1 MYIYITQQC
10 QDNAEKYYIQPKIT
24 ELYDHSEVLDLFDPI
39 YPYWKRRIG
48 KYRLLAKIEEVDNEK
63 ILCLLN
69 ILERKSQEYEEF
81 TDKNKRQKF
90 GKDKLEPLLNDDE
103 IKEWLNEQKE
113 SGCQQHNQRE
123 PLPGDLFVWLERPNW
138 MKDSQDLVIYESGQW
153 LKKCGQESIKD
164 RREAFKNIILDIISQ
179 NDVEGKRTSYSGIKL
194 HSNTEGLSIL
204 FSRIETIATKDTSS
218 RKILFL
224 LAPFLEKPSDDLIR
238 EVVEAIKLPDFGENV
253 NNLSAQLSM
262 DELAR
267 LARRS
272 YPAYLLLDFESWLAI
287 EKDDESNLALS
298 VEEEQILE
306 SISTLDKPSL
316 PMFIN
321 GRAGS
326 GKSTMLFHLFA
337 DYCDRHWNSC
347 QEGNYNFYEKPHPLF
362 LTYSESLL
370 KAAKDSVQSL
380 LKSHHKFLLHRGKKE
395 EEIPDVEPFFQP
407 FQKFLLNFLQS
418 TEYELFKP
426 EKYISYNRFRQLYK
440 DYTLSEAKNKRY
452 SAGLCWYIIRT
463 LIKGYS
469 LDGYINEDDYEELPR
484 EEQRKIPEETFKGI
498 YKTVWKWYEK
508 LIKDRGYW
516 DDQDLIRIVLEGK
529 YFSSEYTAIFCDES
543 QDFTRLELQ
552 LIVKLSVFSK
562 YDFGYNYVSVLP
574 FTFAGDPFQTLNP
587 TGFRWDSV
595 GALFYNEVVMRLV
608 PASKSSLEM
617 NFKELQVN
625 YRSSPSIVKVTNLI
639 QLWRCVRFG
648 LPDIKPQTPWDRK
661 DSFSKPQKF
670 IFGRNLS
677 LDDLKNHIDNKP
689 IFILP
694 CEAGGEIDYIK
705 SDEVLLELFPQANEG
720 KTPENVYSAIKA
732 KGLEFPLVILYK
744 FGHELAQEYNAN
756 FVWNFDANTQRD
768 SVELEYYFNKLY
780 VAASRAMSDLVV
792 IDSQQGDELL
802 WQKASE
808 DLIAGFLERLEADQ
822 RHDWKDLLGT
832 ISTGQSLEVLDQD
845 NRELQAKQM
854 KKQGLAEEN
863 PELLRNAIE
872 YYSVLGDTK
881 EVEICEAW
889 ALKFDNKFSEAGQ
902 LFLKRGK
909 KVEAWE
915 CFWDGACWQELKRW
929 CEANP
934 NQKLGERSLV
944 EFMMEEAPK
953 SFDVLNKFTEFLEK
967 RNENN
972 SLKNCRSS
980 KPWQAA
986 IEEYAGQINTL
997 MNEQILTSEQWQRFG
1012 NLLEDLHQAGYNK
1025 TIEVA
1030 GSSFYQARDYKG
1042 AVRCWDRCGVPQ
1054 KRKYNLAKAEVEGFP
1069 QGLQYLQKEGEDLRI
1084 IVQEWERKGKPD
1096 KSQWLDYVVPALQN
1110 LNRHQELVDYL
1121 IQRKLWIK
1129 AIEAIAKHPDANEA
1143 KSLKF
1148 NLVREIAYSDLIPG
1162 TALQERQ
1169 RYQSLITSVRGF
1181 SDWQQ
1186 HISVQEV
1193 GAAME
1198 RIGELVPC
1206 LEFYEEFVDDSNSKL
1221 RNFARERWIATKKK
1235 QVDYERSTDGGKLK
1249 QRQDELEENAH
1260 KWKINRDSVSDLPEL
1275 GSASSQLDTVPLAES
1290 SNTKIKGESDWKTL
1304 GKGVE
1309 QRDIGRLQLMRI
1321 KTMKQLTITD
1331 DTSKILQVTLESE
1344 KCTVKGKVEDVEV
1357 SGSNRLFFKVPESG
1371 YTCEVCYSDASPSLE
1386 LNIQGLSDKITIKL

>member
-24 ELYDHSEVLDLFDPI
+24 ELYDNSEVLDLFDPI

-90 GKDKLEPLLNDDE
+90 GQDKLEPLLNDDE

-113 SGCQQHNQRE
+113 SVCQQPNKRE
-123 PLPGDLFVWLERPNW
+123 PLPNDLLVWLELPSW
-138 MKDSQDLVIYESGQW
+138 SKDSQDLVIYESGHW
-153 LKKCGQESIKD
+153 LKKCGQEKIKN
-164 RREAFKNIILDIISQ
+164 RRETFKNIILDIISQ
-179 NDVEGKRTSYSGIKL
+179 NDVEDESTSCSRVKL
-194 HSNTEGLSIL
+194 YSNTEGLSIL
-204 FSRIETIATKDTSS
+204 FSRIETLATEDTSS

-224 LAPFLEKPSDDLIR
+224 LAPFLEKPSDDPIR
-238 EVVEAIKLPDFGENV
+238 EVVEAIDPPDFGENV
-253 NNLSAQLSM
+253 NNLPAQLSM
-262 DELAR
+262 DELTC

-306 SISTLDKPSL
+306 SISTPQKPSL

-347 QEGNYNFYEKPHPLF
+347 QAGEYDFYQKPHPLF

-370 KAAKDSVQSL
+370 KVAKDSVQSL
-380 LKSHHKFLLHRGKKE
+380 LKSHHKFLLDRE
-395 EEIPDVEPFFQP
+395 TPEAETPDVEPFFQP

-418 TEYELFKP
+418 TEYDRFKP
-426 EKYISYNRFRQLYK
+426 EKYISYNQFRQLYNDSK
-440 DYTLSEAKNKRY
+440 LPEARNKRY
-452 SAGLCWYIIRT
+452 SAGRCWYIIRT

-469 LDGYINEDDYEELPR
+469 LDGYINEDDYKELPR

-498 YKTVWKWYEK
+498 YKTVWKWYER
-508 LIKDRGYW
+508 LIEDKGYW

-529 YFSSEYTAIFCDES
+529 RFSSEYTAIFCDES

-562 YDFGYNYVSVLP
+562 YDFGFNYVSVLP

-595 GALFYNEVVMRLV
+595 GALFYNEVVMRLD
-608 PASKSSLEM
+608 PASKLNIKM

-625 YRSSPSIVKVTNLI
+625 YRSSSSIVKVTNLI

-648 LPDIKPQTPWDRK
+648 LPDIKPQTPWDKK

-670 IFGRNLS
+670 IFGQNLS
-677 LDDLKNHIDNKP
+677 LDDLKSHIDNKP

-705 SDEVLLELFPQANEG
+705 SDEVLLELFPQAKEG

-744 FGHELAQEYNAN
+744 FGHELAQEKYDAKV
-756 FVWNFDANTQRD
+756 VWNFDANSQRD

-792 IDSQQGDELL
+792 IDSKEGDELL
-802 WQKASE
+802 WQQAS
-808 DLIAGFLERLEADQ
+808 DDRIDGFLEQLEAGK
-822 RHDWKDLLGT
+822 RHDWTDLLGT

-863 PELLRNAIE
+863 PELLRNAKA

-881 EVEICEAW
+881 EVDLCEAW
-889 ALKFDNKFSEAGQ
+889 ALKFDNHFSEAGQ
-902 LFLKRGK
+902 LFLNLCK
-909 KVEAWE
+909 KEEAWK
-915 CFWDGACWQELKRW
+915 CFWEGACWKELKRW
-929 CEANP
+929 CEENP
-934 NQKLGERSLV
+934 NQKPVERSLV

-967 RNENN
+967 RNEDN
-972 SLKNCRSS
+972 SLQKFRSS

-986 IEEYAGQINTL
+986 IEQYASQIDIKL
-997 MNEQILTSEQWQRFG
+997 MNEQSLTCEQWQRFG
-1012 NLLEDLHQAGYNK
+1012 NLLQDLHKAGYNK
-1025 TIEVA
+1025 TLEVA
-1030 GSSFYQARDYKG
+1030 GSSFYQAKDYKG
-1042 AVRCWDRCGVPQ
+1042 AVRCWDLCEVPQ

-1069 QGLQYLQKEGEDLRI
+1069 EGLQYLQKEGENQQ

-1110 LNRHQELVDYL
+1110 QNGHQELVDYL

-1148 NLVREIAYSDLIPG
+1148 KVVRGIAYSDITPD
-1162 TALQERQ
+1162 TARSERQ
-1169 RYQSLITSVRGF
+1169 RYQNFITSVRGF

-1186 HISVQEV
+1186 HLTVQEV

-1198 RIGELVPC
+1198 RIGEFVPC
-1206 LEFYEEFVDDSNSKL
+1206 LEFYEKFFVDDSNSQL
-1221 RNFARERWIATKKK
+1221 RNFALERWIATKKK
-1235 QVDYERSTDGGKLK
+1235 QVDYERSTDGGKFK
-1249 QRQDELEENAH
+1249 QRQDELDENAR
-1260 KWKINRDSVSDLPEL
+1260 KWSINLDSVSDLPEL
-1275 GSASSQLDTVPLAES
+1275 AVPLAETS
-1290 SNTKIKGESDWKTL
+1290 KTEVKGEADWKTL
-1304 GKGVE
+1304 GPGIE
-1309 QRDIGRLQLMRI
+1309 QRDIGRLKVMRI

-1371 YTCEVCYSDASPSLE
+1371 YTCEVFYSDASPTLE
-1386 LNIQGLSDKITIKL
+1386 LKIQGLSDKIIIKL